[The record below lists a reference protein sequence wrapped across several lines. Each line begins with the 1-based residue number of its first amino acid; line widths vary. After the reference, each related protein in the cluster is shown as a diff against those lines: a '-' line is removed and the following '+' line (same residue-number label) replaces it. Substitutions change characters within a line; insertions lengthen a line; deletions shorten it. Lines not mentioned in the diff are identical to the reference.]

1 MNYLDRDL
9 VDLGAECQE
18 DAQTSME
25 VLARRAEQLSRQLAS
40 APADDP
46 GLRARLLT
54 ELSRTEVS
62 MDRTTDAWGH
72 AMEAFR
78 IQLARE
84 DWEQAVVA
92 CDALFSCGTDEAL
105 IALGHGLWLGITF
118 PIDPSLTVRQLM
130 HVIDETPAESDGAA
144 VAAAVAAYVVEL
156 RSEGNQH
163 SELSLAV
170 GQLLNDVARRHGNVR
185 GPEAFKDWFSRLE
198 LDDPAKFLVR
208 MRNVIDVLVQDQ
220 WWIDRDALQ
229 ATLPP
234 EH

>member
-1 MNYLDRDL
+1 MGYLDRDL

-18 DAQTSME
+18 DAQTSTA
-25 VLARRAEQLSRQLAS
+25 VLERRAEQLSRQLAA
-40 APADDP
+40 APDDDP

-54 ELSRTEVS
+54 ELSRAETAME
-62 MDRTTDAWGH
+62 RAPDAWNH

-92 CDALFSCGTDEAL
+92 CDALFSCGTDDAL

-130 HVIDETPAESDGAA
+130 HVIDETPADSDGAA
-144 VAAAVAAYVVEL
+144 VAAAVAAYVVDL
-156 RSEGNQH
+156 RAGGNQH
-163 SELSLAV
+163 GELSLAV
-170 GQLLNDVARRHGNVR
+170 GQLLNDVARRHGDVH
-185 GPEAFKDWFSRLE
+185 GPEAFRDWIRKLE

-208 MRNVIDVLVQDQ
+208 MRNVIDVLVQDR
-220 WWIDRDALQ
+220 WWMDRDALQ
-229 ATLPP
+229 TNLPP
-234 EH
+234 ER

>member
-9 VDLGAECQE
+9 VDLGAECQD

-25 VLARRAEQLSRQLAS
+25 VLARRAEQLFRQLAT

-62 MDRTTDAWGH
+62 MDRTSDAWGH

-105 IALGHGLWLGITF
+105 IALGHSLWLGITF

-130 HVIDETPAESDGAA
+130 HIIDETPAESDGAA

-170 GQLLNDVARRHGNVR
+170 GQLLNDVARRHGDVR